1 MQFNKS
7 ILILFIFIGASVQA
21 QINPTIVYTP
31 HFNTQ
36 AARFQPS
43 KLGYQSPK
51 LNIQVAPL
59 FGLQVWGAN
68 NLLSIDDAIR
78 LLDEQNVTTE
88 EVDGWVDDL
97 SASNRLIA
105 GTYVQILAFGLRI
118 HKKNQYD
125 SLSSPKELFSISFDI
140 AERAEANA
148 IFSDV
153 IGKVAWEGNA
163 QYAGQSV
170 NIGKV
175 AGNGFWQREFSIGA
189 SAPVW
194 QNEILNIRAG
204 GRLKFIQG
212 MASVYTE
219 RFNAI
224 MTTPESGEMIE
235 LDVDYMVNTAIPD
248 EDGEFDAFKGRG
260 FGVGLD
266 LGATVTFQKN
276 FTGTVSLLDIGKV
289 AYKEQITNY
298 YRDGNAVFEGV
309 EIDPSGD
316 FDNASEFTDAFWE
329 DIEPL
334 ENSDAFSMPLPTR
347 LALQFEYQSFKKDK
361 KDREFAQH
369 HAFLTYTQGFK
380 DIGIS
385 TAKPQLNLAYTFSL
399 NRKFS
404 VGNSF
409 GFGGVQGITIG
420 PYLSVRGG
428 AFSFAIGSGNI
439 LGAFSQKS
447 ARGTDLALNLGLNF
461 K

>member
-1 MQFNKS
+1 MQFKKYFTLLF
-7 ILILFIFIGASVQA
+7 ILISVCVEA
-21 QINPTIVYTP
+21 QINPTVVYTP
-31 HFNTQ
+31 HFNAQ
-36 AARFQPS
+36 AARYQPS
-43 KLGYQSPK
+43 KLGFQSSK

-59 FGLQVWGAN
+59 FGIQAWGAN
-68 NLLSIDDAIR
+68 NILSIDDALR
-78 LLDEQNVTTE
+78 LLDEQNVSTE
-88 EVDGWVDDL
+88 EVDAWVDDL
-97 SASNRLIA
+97 AASNRLIV
-105 GTYVQILAFGLRI
+105 GTNVQLLAVGLRI
-118 HKKNQYD
+118 HKKNNSD
-125 SLSSPKELFSISFDI
+125 TSATRKELFSVSFDI
-140 AERAEANA
+140 VERAEANA

-170 NIGKV
+170 NIGNL
-175 AGNGFWQREFSIGA
+175 AGNGFWQREFSLGA

-194 QNEILNIRAG
+194 ENDLFNIRAG

-219 RFNAI
+219 KFNAI

-235 LDVDYMVNTAIPD
+235 LNVDYMVNTSIPD
-248 EDGEFDAFKGRG
+248 DEEDFDAFKGRG
-260 FGVGLD
+260 FGLGLD
-266 LGATVTFQKN
+266 LGATVSFQKN
-276 FTGTVSLLDIGKV
+276 FTGTLSILDMGSVK
-289 AYKEQITNY
+289 YNQEITNY
-298 YRDGNAVFEGV
+298 YRTGNAVFEGV

-316 FDNASEFTDAFWE
+316 FENASEFTEAFWE

-334 ENSDAFSMPLPTR
+334 ENSDAFTMPLPTR

-385 TAKPQLNLAYTFSL
+385 TKKPQLNLAYTFSL
-399 NRKFS
+399 NTRFS
-404 VGNSF
+404 IGNSF
-409 GFGGVQGITIG
+409 GFGGVQGFTIG
-420 PYLSVRGG
+420 PYLSVSGG

-439 LGAFSQKS
+439 LGAFSQQN
-447 ARGTDLALNLGLNF
+447 ARGTDVALNLGLNF